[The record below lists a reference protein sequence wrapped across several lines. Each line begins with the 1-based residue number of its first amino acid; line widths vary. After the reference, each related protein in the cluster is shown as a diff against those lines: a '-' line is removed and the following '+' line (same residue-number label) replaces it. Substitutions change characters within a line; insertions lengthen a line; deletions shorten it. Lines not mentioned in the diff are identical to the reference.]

1 MPTDLTPKLE
11 KLPDRP
17 GVYLFKGARGEVLYV
32 GKASSLQ
39 DRVRSYWRPSAQLT
53 PRQAAM
59 LREVVDLDYLV
70 TASPVEALAL
80 ECNLIKEHRPRYNVR
95 LRDDKNYPYLRI
107 PVQDP
112 WPRVMVVRGVRD
124 DGARYFGP
132 YTRSQALQETL
143 RFLRRHFP
151 FRTCSEARFRQH
163 RERPCLHYFV
173 GRCAGPCAGLV
184 SPSRYASIVQGVISF
199 LEGRQE
205 ELLERWRR
213 EMEEAAERL
222 EFERAA
228 EIRDRLRSL
237 EEVVER
243 QRVVFPSPVD
253 LDALAVAFRGRE
265 GVAQVFSVRG
275 GRLVGREAFPLAV
288 PEGVSPEEV
297 VSSFLQQFYARA
309 AEIPPRVLVPF
320 APGEKK
326 ELEEF
331 LARRRGEKV
340 RVRVP
345 RGGQEAALLR
355 LAEENARTFLEAERG
370 EEPALEEL
378 ARVLDLPRPPE
389 RIEGFDLSNLAGGQ
403 AVGVMVVFL
412 EGRPSPSHYRRF
424 RVRHPEGRD
433 DYAMM
438 REVIARRMGH
448 RDWPRPDLI
457 LVDGGFG
464 QVAAAREALGEAA
477 VPVVGLAKG
486 ESGDW
491 VAVPGRREPL
501 VLPSRSPALQLLRRV
516 RDEAHRFALG
526 YHRRLRKK
534 DSLRSLLEEV
544 PGIGPRRRRVLL
556 ARFRS
561 LREISRASPEELA
574 SLPGMNQKVAREL
587 LAYLQGEEGGS

>member
-1 MPTDLTPKLE
+1 
-11 KLPDRP
+11 
-17 GVYLFKGARGEVLYV
+17 VLYV

-53 PRQAAM
+53 PRQAAL
-59 LREVVDLDYLV
+59 LREVRDLDYLV

-107 PVQDP
+107 PVGDP

-143 RFLRRHFP
+143 RLLRRHFP

-184 SPSRYASIVQGVISF
+184 SPERYASIIRGVISF

-205 ELLERWRR
+205 ELLDRLRR

-243 QRVVFPSPVD
+243 QRVVFPFPVD

-265 GVAQVFSVRG
+265 GVAQVFAVRG

-288 PEGVSPEEV
+288 PEGAPEEEV
-297 VSSFLQQFYARA
+297 ISAFLQQFYARA
-309 AEIPPRVLVPF
+309 AEIPPRVLVPY
-320 APGEKK
+320 ALEEKG

-331 LARRRGEKV
+331 LSRRRGGRV

-345 RGGQEAALLR
+345 RGGQEAALMR
-355 LAEENARTFLEAERG
+355 LALENAREFLQAEG
-370 EEPALEEL
+370 KEESGLDEL
-378 ARVLDLPRPPE
+378 AALLGLPGPPG
-389 RIEGFDLSNLAGGQ
+389 RIEGYDMSHLAGGQ
-403 AVGVMVVFL
+403 SVGVMVVFL
-412 EGRPSPSHYRRF
+412 EGRPAPSLYRRF
-424 RVRHPEGRD
+424 RIRRAGERD

-438 REVIARRMGH
+438 REVSHPAAGASGVAFAGASPGGRGIRPGLGGPGGPGGCACPGGGAGQGGKRRLASGARPERS
-448 RDWPRPDLI
+448 PRPARPLPGPAPPAEGAGRGPPFRSGLSPPAEEQELLEFRSGGGARDRSSAEESSSLPLSVPGGDLP
-457 LVDGGFG
+457 G
-464 QVAAAREALGEAA
+464 QPRGA
-477 VPVVGLAKG
+477 GLPPG
-486 ESGDW
+486 DEPESGARASGPPAGRGVKDHPLFRQE
-491 VAVPGRREPL
+491 VAV
-501 VLPSRSPALQLLRRV
+501 
-516 RDEAHRFALG
+516 
-526 YHRRLRKK
+526 
-534 DSLRSLLEEV
+534 
-544 PGIGPRRRRVLL
+544 
-556 ARFRS
+556 
-561 LREISRASPEELA
+561 
-574 SLPGMNQKVAREL
+574 
-587 LAYLQGEEGGS
+587 

>member
-1 MPTDLTPKLE
+1 M
-11 KLPDRP
+11 
-17 GVYLFKGARGEVLYV
+17 LYV

-53 PRQAAM
+53 PRQAAL
-59 LREVVDLDYLV
+59 LREVRDLDYLV

-107 PVQDP
+107 PVGDP

-143 RFLRRHFP
+143 RLLRRHFP

-184 SPSRYASIVQGVISF
+184 SPERYASIIRGVISF

-205 ELLERWRR
+205 ELLDRLRR

-243 QRVVFPSPVD
+243 QRVVFPFPVD

-265 GVAQVFSVRG
+265 GVAQVFAVRG

-288 PEGVSPEEV
+288 PEGAPEEEV
-297 VSSFLQQFYARA
+297 ISAFLQQFYARA
-309 AEIPPRVLVPF
+309 AEIPPRVLVPY
-320 APGEKK
+320 ALEEKG

-331 LARRRGEKV
+331 LSRRRGGRV

-345 RGGQEAALLR
+345 RGGQEAALMR
-355 LAEENARTFLEAERG
+355 LALENAREFLQAEG
-370 EEPALEEL
+370 KEESGLDEL
-378 ARVLDLPRPPE
+378 AALLGLPGPPG
-389 RIEGFDLSNLAGGQ
+389 RIEGYDMSHLAGGQ
-403 AVGVMVVFL
+403 SVGVMVVFL
-412 EGRPSPSHYRRF
+412 EGRPAPSLYRRF
-424 RVRHPEGRD
+424 RIRRAGERD

-438 REVIARRMGH
+438 REVITRRLGH
-448 RDWPRPDLI
+448 PEWPLPELL

-464 QVAAAREALGEAA
+464 QVSAAREALGDAP
-477 VPVVGLAKG
+477 VQVVGLAKG

-491 VAVPGRREPL
+491 LAVPGRRDPL
-501 VLPSRSPALQLLRRV
+501 VLPGRSPALRLLQKV

-526 YHRRLRKK
+526 YHRRLRSRN
-534 DSLRSLLEEV
+534 SLSSVLEEV
-544 PGIGPRRRRVLL
+544 PGIGPRRRRALL
-556 ARFRS
+556 SRYRS
-561 LREISRASPEELA
+561 LEEISRASPEELA
-574 SLPGMNQKVAREL
+574 SLPGMSRRAALEL
-587 LAYLQGEEGGS
+587 LAHLRGEG